1 MRRKTGHAT
10 RDSRLAVLAVILAAL
25 LFPSCSS
32 KSVPR
37 NQDPFPRTGEVAG
50 WMKSSETRTFPA
62 SDLWKYIDG
71 DAERYIQ
78 AGVAT
83 TRTSDF
89 RFQNKIDAVADIHLM
104 NSPDGPKKMLE
115 AEWSSEGQRLDLGE
129 DARLY
134 ATSLVFRKD
143 RYLVRIIAYQDAP
156 EVGPALLALG
166 QAIEKKLGAVS

>member
-1 MRRKTGHAT
+1 MRRKTGLGT
-10 RDSRLAVLAVILAAL
+10 LDSGLAVLSVILTAL
-25 LFPSCSS
+25 LYPSCSS
-32 KSVPR
+32 KSIPQI
-37 NQDPFPRTGEVAG
+37 QDPFPRTGEVAG

-62 SDLWKYIDG
+62 SDLWQYIDG

-78 AGVAT
+78 AGVAS

-104 NSPDGPKKMLE
+104 NGPDGPKKMLE
-115 AEWSSEGQRLDLGE
+115 AEWSSEGQRAALGE

-143 RYLVRIIAYQDAP
+143 RYLIRVIAYQDAP

-166 QAIEKKLGAVS
+166 HAIEKKLGAVR

>member
-1 MRRKTGHAT
+1 
-10 RDSRLAVLAVILAAL
+10 
-25 LFPSCSS
+25 
-32 KSVPR
+32 
-37 NQDPFPRTGEVAG
+37 
-50 WMKSSETRTFPA
+50 MKSSETRTFSA

-115 AEWSSEGQRLDLGE
+115 AEWSSEGQRLNLGE

-134 ATSLVFRKD
+134 TTSLVFRKN

-166 QAIEKKLGAVS
+166 QAIEMKLGGAR

>member
-1 MRRKTGHAT
+1 
-10 RDSRLAVLAVILAAL
+10 
-25 LFPSCSS
+25 
-32 KSVPR
+32 
-37 NQDPFPRTGEVAG
+37 
-50 WMKSSETRTFPA
+50 MKSSETRTFPA
-62 SDLWKYIDG
+62 SDLWQYIDG

-156 EVGPALLALG
+156 EVGTALIALG
-166 QAIEKKLGAVS
+166 QAIEKKLGAVR

>member
-1 MRRKTGHAT
+1 MRRRTGLAT
-10 RDSRLAVLAVILAAL
+10 RNSGLVVLAVILTAL
-25 LFPSCSS
+25 FFPSCSS
-32 KSVPR
+32 KSTPQS
-37 NQDPFPRTGEVAG
+37 QDPFPRTGEVAG

-62 SDLWKYIDG
+62 SDLWEYIDG

-83 TRTSDF
+83 TLTSDF
-89 RFQNKIDAVADIHLM
+89 RFQNKIDAVADIHRM

-134 ATSLVFRKD
+134 ATSLVFRKG

-156 EVGPALLALG
+156 EVGTALLALG
-166 QAIEKKLGAVS
+166 QAIEKKLGAGR